1 MDAQAVSSG
10 RETAGKTG
18 DGEKE
23 MTTISA
29 ASSTN
34 PLLAVANSDSQSQKS
49 KSDLQNIGK
58 TEFLNLLVAQLQHQD
73 PLDPLKN
80 EEFVAQLATFS
91 SLEQLI
97 EINKAVTKL
106 SGGDTSS
113 TSTKSSDSNS
123 SVS

>member
-1 MDAQAVSSG
+1 
-10 RETAGKTG
+10 
-18 DGEKE
+18 

-29 ASSTN
+29 ASYTN
-34 PLLAVANSDSQSQKS
+34 PFLATASSDSKNQKEQ
-49 KSDLQNIGK
+49 SDLQNIGK

-80 EEFVAQLATFS
+80 EQFVAQLATFS

-113 TSTKSSDSNS
+113 TSENSSDSNS
-123 SVS
+123 SVSS

>member
-1 MDAQAVSSG
+1 
-10 RETAGKTG
+10 
-18 DGEKE
+18 

-97 EINKAVTKL
+97 EINKAVTNL

-113 TSTKSSDSNS
+113 TTTKSSDSNS